1 MPISTNANLAGKQVL
16 GDGGP
21 SGTSLVSSATADLAS
36 FWAATPVVRPTSA
49 VAVSTSAPLTI
60 SAGFGFATSAQ
71 MIALITA
78 VNVLRA
84 NSVTTGLATSA

>member
-1 MPISTNANLAGKQVL
+1 MGVKQLSDGRPDGWTVGQNATDKGSFW
-16 GDGGP
+16 G
-21 SGTSLVSSATADLAS
+21 ATA
-36 FWAATPVVRPTSA
+36 VVRPTSA
-49 VAVSTSAPLTI
+49 VAVSTSAPVGI
-60 SAGFGFATSAQ
+60 SSGFGFGTSAQ